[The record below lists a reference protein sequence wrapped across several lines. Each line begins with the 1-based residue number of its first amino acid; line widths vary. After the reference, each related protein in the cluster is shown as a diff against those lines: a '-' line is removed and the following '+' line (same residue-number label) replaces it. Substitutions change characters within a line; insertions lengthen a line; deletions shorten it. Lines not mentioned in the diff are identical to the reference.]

1 MERIVFGKY
10 AGLRINGKIDMPEP
24 EDFNTS
30 HFSRASWLTAQVES
44 GGKFGTVMNYD
55 GTGMTAG
62 IHQAIAVY
70 PRALDD
76 NNFENDQGPLW
87 NLLWDLKLKWEIAT
101 PDPFEGYPWDEF
113 ENHLSL
119 SKIVLKGNKVYH
131 LDKRRVM
138 LGQDLRFILSGS
150 PDGILPKDGRDRSL
164 AESMIRLF
172 NQLFSSPWTFPV
184 QLIYGIMEF
193 VAGSK
198 KKFRFSSKK
207 ILQESSLRSEFYQ
220 GSFDTYL
227 ETNPSLDLALC
238 VYWSNSVNA
247 PGYALKLLCKV
258 LDATYR
264 AGFQHEINFPK
275 KLIHTLGTAQYGRWD
290 DDIPDGRYQRTRNA
304 AMKKWPNELFV
315 GQNAV
320 MPKDLVG

>member
-10 AGLRINGKIDMPEP
+10 SGLRINGKIDMPEP
-24 EDFNTS
+24 GDFNTS

-76 NNFENDQGPLW
+76 NNKENDQGPLW
-87 NLLWDLKLKWEIAT
+87 KLLCLLKEKWLTFAEVPVTDA
-101 PDPFEGYPWDEF
+101 PWNEF
-113 ENHLSL
+113 EDWLGRIGIRLKEGKAVNTVGVFSGKALRL
-119 SKIVLKGNKVYH
+119 VLTGDMEGV
-131 LDKRRVM
+131 LPVSGVGRV
-138 LGQDLRFILSGS
+138 G
-150 PDGILPKDGRDRSL
+150 
-164 AESMIRLF
+164 AESVIKTF
-172 NQLFSSPWTFPV
+172 YQLFSAPWTFPV

-207 ILQESSLRSEFYQ
+207 LLQNSSMRYEFYRD
-220 GSFDTYL
+220 SFDIYL
-227 ETNPSLDLALC
+227 KTNPSLDLALC

-258 LDATYR
+258 LDDTYR

-290 DDIPDGRYQRTRNA
+290 DDIPNGRYQRTRNA

-315 GQNAV
+315 GPNAV